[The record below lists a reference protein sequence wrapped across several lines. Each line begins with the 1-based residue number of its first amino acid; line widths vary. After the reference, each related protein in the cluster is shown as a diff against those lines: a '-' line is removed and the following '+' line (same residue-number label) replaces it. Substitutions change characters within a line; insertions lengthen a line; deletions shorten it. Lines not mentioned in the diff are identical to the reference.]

1 MYNTSNSIDVLSF
14 DEVKFDVKSDLFER
28 IKKTSNKIRSNVFS
42 VIDVFYVK
50 FMTSVKIFTGW
61 HLGDVKFDD
70 CSKLVR
76 WEQKITYRGA
86 QY

>member
-42 VIDVFYVK
+42 VIDVFYARNTHCRRH
-50 FMTSVKIFTGW
+50 FGNDT
-61 HLGDVKFDD
+61 
-70 CSKLVR
+70 KLVCFDSEEGGPGGLPPVR
-76 WEQKITYRGA
+76 A
-86 QY
+86 